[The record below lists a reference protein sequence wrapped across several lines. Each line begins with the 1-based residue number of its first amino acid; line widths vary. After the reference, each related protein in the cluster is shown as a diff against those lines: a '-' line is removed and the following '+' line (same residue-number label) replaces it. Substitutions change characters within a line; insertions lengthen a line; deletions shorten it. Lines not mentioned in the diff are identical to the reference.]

1 MNLNEYCGELRRP
14 AEGSDE
20 LQLDRKLEP
29 RRLQLRR
36 NSERMPAPAG
46 IVNNAGGGGR
56 VGAVPEPGTLA
67 LLAAGLIGLL
77 AYTWRQ
83 RRTV

>member
-1 MNLNEYCGELRRP
+1 VNANDLIKVLANYNT
-14 AEGSDE
+14 S
-20 LQLDRKLEP
+20 
-29 RRLQLRR
+29 
-36 NSERMPAPAG
+36 MPAPAG